1 MKRLLS
7 ILLSLVLAVA
17 CVSCGK
23 LKPLPDTVKIDG
35 KEYQRAFSD
44 TMFPCDD
51 SMRSDAKKISGRS
64 YYMYSATPYDCRI
77 VYDNNGKPNVYFC
90 EDQFK
95 DATAFYSYPGNFD
108 FYCIFGNLF
117 DIKEQQKYL
126 IDEIDT
132 SMFEQL
138 IAFAEAN
145 SYDPLSIFHD
155 TKGLK
160 TIVLQDSEHWME
172 DKCHIFKES
181 RDGAFCTSK
190 GFSFFAIENQLCL
203 LYYYDF
209 ANEEAPKMLYRIVPK
224 EISDYFIS
232 ILQTLKSE

>member
-1 MKRLLS
+1 MKRFLA
-7 ILLSLVLAVA
+7 ILLSVVLAVM

-23 LKPLPDTVKIDG
+23 LTSLPDTVKSDG
-35 KEYQRAFSD
+35 KEYQRAFSN

-77 VYDNNGKPNVYFC
+77 VYSNNAKPNIYFV
-90 EDQFK
+90 EEQFK
-95 DATAFYSYPGNFD
+95 DAAAFYSDPGNFD

-117 DIKEQQKYL
+117 DIEGQQKYL
-126 IDEIDT
+126 INEIDT

-138 IAFAEAN
+138 IAFAEKN

-160 TIVLQDSEHWME
+160 TIMLQDPQHWEE
-172 DKCHIFKES
+172 DEIHIFKES
-181 RDGAFCTSK
+181 KDGAFCT
-190 GFSFFAIENQLCL
+190 
-203 LYYYDF
+203 
-209 ANEEAPKMLYRIVPK
+209 
-224 EISDYFIS
+224 
-232 ILQTLKSE
+232 